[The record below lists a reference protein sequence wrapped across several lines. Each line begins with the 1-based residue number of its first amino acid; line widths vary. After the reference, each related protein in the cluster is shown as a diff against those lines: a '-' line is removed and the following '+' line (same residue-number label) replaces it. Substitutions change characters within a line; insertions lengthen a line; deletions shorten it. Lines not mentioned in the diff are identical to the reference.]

1 MTKAKG
7 ETAFMFERNAR
18 LRLLRLKNGLS
29 QKETAAKIGFNAQYF
44 SRVERGMIDGSIEFW
59 RNLKTVFHL
68 SAFEVWAM
76 IDNYAIDENEE
87 NEEKATKKGV

>member
-18 LRLLRLKNGLS
+18 LRLLRFKNGLS
-29 QKETAAKIGFNAQYF
+29 QEETAAKIGFNAQYF

-59 RNLKTVFHL
+59 RNLKVVFNL
-68 SAFEVWAM
+68 SEYEIWAM
-76 IDNYAIDENEE
+76 IDNYAIEE
-87 NEEKATKKGV
+87 EEKQKIPKGV

>member
-1 MTKAKG
+1 MTKAKD

-18 LRLLRLKNGLS
+18 LRLLRFKNGLS
-29 QKETAAKIGFNAQYF
+29 QEETAAKIGFNAQYF

-68 SAFEVWAM
+68 SEFEIWAM
-76 IDNYAIDENEE
+76 IDNYAITEK
-87 NEEKATKKGV
+87 EEKQEISKGV